1 MKHQNLIL
9 SLTLLLSFIL
19 TTPALAYIGPGI
31 GIALAGYTFGP
42 IIAVVSTIAMIA
54 YFPLRYL
61 YKKHK
66 RKKLEAAE
74 ESKK

>member
-1 MKHQNLIL
+1 MKHQKSIL
-9 SLTLLLSFIL
+9 GLTILLSFIF

-42 IIAVVSTIAMIA
+42 IIAIVSTIAMIA

-66 RKKLEAAE
+66 RKKLEATK
-74 ESKK
+74 ESNK